1 MEELDARIE
10 KINKENYI
18 EERRELYVDRMNEN
32 RKVKENIHTTEMQD
46 LKKIQKIAIKY
57 KNNDLMGQLRTI
69 VEKQLNRYV
78 VRAEVELQDEEE
90 M

>member
-1 MEELDARIE
+1 
-10 KINKENYI
+10 
-18 EERRELYVDRMNEN
+18 MNEN

>member
-1 MEELDARIE
+1 MEEQDARIE

>member
-32 RKVKENIHTTEMQD
+32 RKVKENIHTTE
-46 LKKIQKIAIKY
+46 
-57 KNNDLMGQLRTI
+57 
-69 VEKQLNRYV
+69 
-78 VRAEVELQDEEE
+78 
-90 M
+90 

>member
-69 VEKQLNRYV
+69 V
-78 VRAEVELQDEEE
+78 
-90 M
+90 